1 MSNCKTI
8 AICNQKGGVGK
19 TTTTVNLGVGLA
31 MQGKK
36 VLLIDADP
44 QGDLTTC
51 LGWQDTDNLGITL
64 ATKLTDVLNETMND
78 PTVGILHHDEGVDL
92 VPANL
97 ELSAMEFNL
106 VNAMSRET
114 ALRNYLSEVKDKYDY
129 ILIDCMPSLGMVTI
143 NALSAADSVAV
154 LLVSVLKQEQK
165 TKGKARL
172 TNMIKS
178 GKELKVFS
186 IPNKDLKKF
195 TEQAKRY
202 GVLYCVLRDKNTKGD
217 NVPIDI
223 IARAEDASKIQR
235 IVERFELGKVDK
247 AAIVTESQKA
257 VEKREALEKDKPT
270 KTKNEI
276 ITEEAVRKPIQKEG
290 YSQSNPTVAKTDKNP
305 PSRHDSEPVDM
316 QTDKGTVSDRQRKP
330 SVKAKLDRYKAQSKQ
345 QKEAERK

>member
-1 MSNCKTI
+1 MTN
-8 AICNQKGGVGK
+8 GG
-19 TTTTVNLGVGLA
+19 
-31 MQGKK
+31 
-36 VLLIDADP
+36 DAAE
-44 QGDLTTC
+44 QVVRLSLEGFEV
-51 LGWQDTDNLGITL
+51 
-64 ATKLTDVLNETMND
+64 AAKLS
-78 PTVGILHHDEGVDL
+78 G
-92 VPANL
+92 
-97 ELSAMEFNL
+97 
-106 VNAMSRET
+106 
-114 ALRNYLSEVKDKYDY
+114 
-129 ILIDCMPSLGMVTI
+129 
-143 NALSAADSVAV
+143 AAAKNIAV

-217 NVPIDI
+217 NAPVDI

-247 AAIVTESQKA
+247 AAIVTEAQKS
-257 VEKREALEKDKPT
+257 VEKREALEKDKPV
-270 KTKNEI
+270 KSKNEI

-305 PSRHDSEPVDM
+305 PSRQDSEPADM
-316 QTDKGTVSDRQRKP
+316 QTDKGTAVNDRARKP
-330 SVKAKLDRYKAQSKQ
+330 SVKEKLDRYRMKSKQ
-345 QKEAERK
+345 QKETERKEPEVNKSKNNSKPSQTVHTQPKTKSKKPKER

>member
-1 MSNCKTI
+1 MTN
-8 AICNQKGGVGK
+8 GG
-19 TTTTVNLGVGLA
+19 
-31 MQGKK
+31 
-36 VLLIDADP
+36 DAAE
-44 QGDLTTC
+44 QVVRLSLEGFEV
-51 LGWQDTDNLGITL
+51 
-64 ATKLTDVLNETMND
+64 AAKLS
-78 PTVGILHHDEGVDL
+78 G
-92 VPANL
+92 
-97 ELSAMEFNL
+97 
-106 VNAMSRET
+106 
-114 ALRNYLSEVKDKYDY
+114 
-129 ILIDCMPSLGMVTI
+129 
-143 NALSAADSVAV
+143 AAAKNIAV

-330 SVKAKLDRYKAQSKQ
+330 
-345 QKEAERK
+345 